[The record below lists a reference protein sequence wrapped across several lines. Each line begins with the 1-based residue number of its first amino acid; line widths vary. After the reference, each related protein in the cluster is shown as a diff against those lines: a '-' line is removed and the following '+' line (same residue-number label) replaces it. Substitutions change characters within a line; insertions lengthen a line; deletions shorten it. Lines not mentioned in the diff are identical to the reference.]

1 MVSYEAK
8 GVVNRKN
15 KKNKKK
21 GWEKELTIFHKS
33 MNMNRKGAASL
44 LTNLFVVHWGVAGV
58 LLRVVCWW

>member
-21 GWEKELTIFHKS
+21 RV
-33 MNMNRKGAASL
+33 RKGIDNIS
-44 LTNLFVVHWGVAGV
+44 
-58 LLRVVCWW
+58 